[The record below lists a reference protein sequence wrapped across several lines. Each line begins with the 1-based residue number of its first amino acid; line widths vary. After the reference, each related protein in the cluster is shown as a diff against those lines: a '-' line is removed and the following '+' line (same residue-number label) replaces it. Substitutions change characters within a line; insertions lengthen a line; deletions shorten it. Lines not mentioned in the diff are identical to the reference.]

1 MLASLMRNAHELL
14 SQSDKVVMFAPQ
26 ISNFSCQNRTTAR
39 SIVPDIQFEAINQ
52 PAYRDVELNS
62 THQTRRS
69 ALLTLEAFRPRD
81 RHYEKIIFFD
91 SDMLCINSFSDAVS
105 RTTSDISA
113 VPAGHYRSA
122 NRSINTGFFILQ
134 FDQFADGMVYRQMI
148 DAMKMRNKLTWGLD
162 QPIINQWIEE
172 QSPTIEYLPHEF
184 NLKSD
189 GLALFE
195 SADIPIFGTVPRI
208 LHFCGTGV
216 TKPWMTDPEVELKYR
231 KAYAEW
237 YAVKNEWNQ
246 RSIRST
252 FLT

>member
-1 MLASLMRNAHELL
+1 MLASLVRNAHEVLL
-14 SQSDKVVMFAPQ
+14 QSDKVVMFAPE
-26 ISNFSCQNRTTAR
+26 ISDLSCQNQMTAR

-52 PAYRDVELNS
+52 PVYRDVEVS
-62 THQTRRS
+62 ATQQSRRS
-69 ALLTLEAFRPRD
+69 ALLTLEAFRPRNC
-81 RHYEKIIFFD
+81 RYEKIVFFD

-105 RTTSDISA
+105 RTTADISA

-134 FDQFADGMVYRQMI
+134 YDQFADGMVYRQMI
-148 DAMKMRNKLTWGLD
+148 EAVKARNKLTWGLD

-172 QSPTIEYLPHEF
+172 QSPTVEYLPHEF

-216 TKPWMTDPEVELKYR
+216 TKPWMTDPEGELKYR

-237 YAVKNEWNQ
+237 YAVKNDWNQ
-246 RSIRST
+246 LEMRST
-252 FLT
+252 LLT

>member
-1 MLASLMRNAHELL
+1 MLASLVRNAQELL

-26 ISNFSCQNRTTAR
+26 ISNFSSQNQTTAR
-39 SIVPDIQFEAINQ
+39 SIVPDIQFEAIHQ
-52 PAYRDVELNS
+52 PAYCEVELNS
-62 THQTRRS
+62 SHPTRRS

-91 SDMLCINSFSDAVS
+91 ADMLCINSFSDAVG

-122 NRSINTGFFILQ
+122 STSINTGFFILQ
-134 FDQFADGMVYRQMI
+134 FEQFADGMAYRQMI
-148 DAMKMRNKLTWGLD
+148 NAVKMSTKLPWGLD
-162 QPIINQWIEE
+162 QPIINQWIEK
-172 QSPTIEYLPHEF
+172 QSPTVEYLPHEF

-195 SADIPIFGTVPRI
+195 SSEIPIFDTVPRI

-216 TKPWMTDPEVELKYR
+216 TKPWMKAPDHELKYR

-237 YAVKNEWNQ
+237 YAVENEWSQ
-246 RSIRST
+246 SSM
-252 FLT
+252 